1 MATTNTT
8 LNTQVQHPYLHFTPP
23 VVAPAPGLFRKN
35 RASPPSPQN
44 REYIRVA
51 TASRL
56 FIQDYNERLQAEQL
70 KAKPQE
76 VLNLKGSSVCGC
88 GRWKAYGWDA
98 SIAEIDVP
106 FGKDKPHMVG
116 HFRCKN
122 VWSCEHCSRARSSQT
137 RSWLRGAFM
146 PALDRKNLDGSL
158 ATLTL
163 QHTFVENWSLTA
175 SRLMSAYKIFDKSMT
190 KTYIKAGSLGKLKAV
205 EALVGV
211 NGLHIHIH
219 FLLTHAKGIDLAAL
233 ADTMRSA
240 WYKAVSEVGATCTE
254 FGFDFKPSCI
264 NEYIAKGETAHE
276 MTTINTK
283 DALSKG
289 KSLGHLL
296 DKAGRGD
303 EKAGR
308 LWLRAQVALAGL
320 MRFHAGNLSKKLGIV
335 PPSEWEDEERQAQRE
350 AENEG
355 LPPPTRLTYPLVK
368 HLRATGTL
376 AKRSGIAMI
385 LRSARTRDITKVVK
399 VVEALCNEVTR
410 LEHPVERPFATW
422 PDNYFEQIIEK
433 AKAGP
438 LTFIEVLAYI
448 EAKNSTVLM
457 PQAYSHE
464 VA

>member
-1 MATTNTT
+1 MSTTNTT
-8 LNTQVQHPYLHFTPP
+8 PS
-23 VVAPAPGLFRKN
+23 APAAVWHQLVLPTPSVSPLPNGLLGKN

-51 TASRL
+51 VASRL

-70 KAKPQE
+70 KAKPDE

-88 GRWKAYGWDA
+88 GRWRAYGWDPQ
-98 SIAEIDVP
+98 IAEIDVP

-137 RSWLRGAFM
+137 RSWLRAAFM

-158 ATLTL
+158 VTLTL
-163 QHTFVENWSLTA
+163 QHTFVEDWSLTT
-175 SRLMSAYKIFDKSMT
+175 SRIIEAYKIFDKGLT
-190 KTYIKAGSLGKLKAV
+190 KTYKKVGSLGKLKAI
-205 EALVGV
+205 EALVGA

-219 FLLTHAKGIDLAAL
+219 FLLTHAKGVDLVAL

-240 WYKAVSEVGATCTE
+240 WYKAVSEVGATCNE
-254 FGFDFKPSCI
+254 SGFDFKPSCV

-289 KSLGHLL
+289 KSLGQLL

-303 EKAGR
+303 LKAGR

-350 AENEG
+350 SDNEG
-355 LPPPTRLTYPLVK
+355 LPPPTRLIYPLVK

-410 LEHPVERPFATW
+410 LEHPVQRPFETW

-448 EAKNSTVLM
+448 EAKNNGVSG
-457 PQAYSHE
+457 S
-464 VA
+464 